1 MRRNGFHIM
10 PLPRELRDQ
19 LLSGYLDDALS
30 PDERARVD
38 QLLQSDV
45 ESVKELEQLRE
56 LQLALR
62 AVAAADSAI
71 KLDQGFSDRV
81 LGAAVA
87 RAHAE
92 GLGDDHPLI
101 RLAEQPST
109 SKNRSGPSRSNTG
122 HDRKRASSLRIAG
135 VLVGLAASIVVA
147 VIALRPEPNQ
157 FAQTQLDPLSIAGLD
172 NATAPDPDPIVNP
185 VENPIAV
192 PAADL
197 IASGPPAIPNLTN
210 PDFENPGSTDPGT
223 PDPVIQPASTGS
235 QMKQLEQPPAPAEA
249 IAKSRNSVGPP
260 AVDEIKIPE
269 MNVGPIVILNVR
281 RTKAGRNADPIGDAL
296 RYAKIEPASEKK
308 ITKEIVGFVKSTSG
322 DAAEEASILYLQ
334 VPAKKFDEFYLRLVG
349 DEVGIESIGLKLA
362 LDAPITKMVDAI
374 RPDPTTVRHDEE
386 VLQLFSDGGVVDEF
400 SSQLGELD
408 FLPVDRMKKKEG
420 AIPASNGPDI
430 TAQILVLVK

>member
-1 MRRNGFHIM
+1 MS
-10 PLPRELRDQ
+10 LPRELRDQ

-30 PDERARVD
+30 PDERARVE
-38 QLLQSDV
+38 QLLQSDD
-45 ESVKELEQLRE
+45 ESVKQLDQLRE

-87 RAHAE
+87 RAHSE
-92 GLGDDHPLI
+92 GLGDDHPLVL
-101 RLAEQPST
+101 LAEQPST
-109 SKNRSGPSRSNTG
+109 SKSRSGSSRSDTG
-122 HDRKRASSLRIAG
+122 RDRGRDSSLRIAG

-157 FAQTQLDPLSIAGLD
+157 TAQTQLDPLSMAGLD
-172 NATAPDPDPIVNP
+172 STTAPDRDPIVNP
-185 VENPIAV
+185 VENPIVV

-197 IASGPPAIPNLTN
+197 IASGPLANPNL
-210 PDFENPGSTDPGT
+210 ENPGSTDPGT
-223 PDPVIQPASTGS
+223 PDPVIQPASTDS
-235 QMKQLEQPPAPAEA
+235 QMKQLEKPPAPVEA
-249 IAKSRNSVGPP
+249 IAKSQNPVGPP
-260 AVDEIKIPE
+260 AVDEIKIPD
-269 MNVGPIVILNVR
+269 MNIGPIVILNVR

-296 RYAKIEPASEKK
+296 RYAKIEPASEQK
-308 ITKEIVGFVKSTSG
+308 ITKEIAGFVKSTSG

-334 VPAKKFDEFYLRLVG
+334 VPAKKFDEFYLRLVD

-362 LDAPITKMVDAI
+362 LEAPITKMVDAI

-408 FLPVDRMKKKEG
+408 FLPVDRVKNKEG

-430 TAQILVLVK
+430 SAQVLVLVR